1 MEKDKIIANQ
11 GIERNKKPLKNIIY
25 QIEIIKELKGKA
37 KDNPDY
43 DKFKFKDEGYM
54 SYLWWYE
61 QKNALVMI
69 KSFGGFITV
78 DKLKELIGE
87 KQYAKFCQGK
97 RQFII
102 QRRENGKNKK
112 KNELKNN

>member
-1 MEKDKIIANQ
+1 MMENNKFTANK
-11 GIERNKKPLKNIIY
+11 GIERNKKPLKNIVY

-61 QKNALVMI
+61 QNNALVMV
-69 KSFGGFITV
+69 KSFGGFITI
-78 DKLKELIGE
+78 DKLKEFIGE

-97 RQFII
+97 RQFVI
-102 QRRENGKNKK
+102 QRRENRKNKK
-112 KNELKNN
+112 NEIKKS